1 MMKKKFTSVA
11 ALGLCLAL
19 GFSMGVS
26 ADSRKVVTLGA
37 DLSEQQKQ
45 IVMNYFGVTAD
56 QVDILTITNQD
67 ERDHLGSYVPLEQIG
82 THTYSCALV
91 SPTASGG
98 IQVKTANLDWVTC
111 NMIATTLSTSG
122 VVNCDV
128 IAASPIQVSGTGA
141 LTGIIMAYE
150 QASGETLSPQKKEL
164 ATEELVITG
173 QLANN
178 VGQKE
183 ATAIVNEAKT
193 EIISQNITD
202 ITVIQNIVNEAANDN
217 NTQLTQD
224 QVDMVTEL
232 LDKISQ
238 EDYNYDDMKDTLERV
253 DENVG
258 VTSQTDELSG
268 DESND
273 EESAAQQAAQ
283 DAQAEAETETE
294 ETEAS
299 ILDNTNDDAFGGD
312 VITGSTLEPETDAPL
327 PETESPILETEM
339 PAETY
344 TEGSDGIDA
353 QMPAE
358 TEMPVETDGYSDVPS
373 ETPEFETEA
382 PLETEAPVLET
393 EAPVETEAPAETE
406 VSTEPQYTTD
416 DLSDEKK
423 VTYTEINWYLD
434 RVLDLTTEA
443 SRVEAENG
451 EHKEEYKEISEMD
464 VTALEADEET
474 SKALKEEF
482 NKFLLKFLVEG
493 LSEEAKTLDELDTAE
508 YGAPEVKVLS
518 QEIKDLIVTDAAQK
532 LVSVDPTV
540 RQTVS
545 DEAEAFFKKIYGVD
559 GAGEE
564 DTYSE
569 EEPGETE
576 AYSEDSYEDEY
587 SDESYSE
594 EGSDEIYD
602 ESMIPE
608 ATDDGTME

>member
-202 ITVIQNIVNEAANDN
+202 VTVIQNIVNEAANDN

-224 QVDMVTEL
+224 QIDMVTEL

-283 DAQAEAETETE
+283 DAQAEAETEAE

-312 VITGSTLEPETDAPL
+312 IITGSTLEPETDAPL

-339 PAETY
+339 PAET
-344 TEGSDGIDA
+344 
-353 QMPAE
+353 
-358 TEMPVETDGYSDVPS
+358 EMPVETDGCSDVPS

-382 PLETEAPVLET
+382 PA
-393 EAPVETEAPAETE
+393 
-406 VSTEPQYTTD
+406 
-416 DLSDEKK
+416 
-423 VTYTEINWYLD
+423 
-434 RVLDLTTEA
+434 
-443 SRVEAENG
+443 
-451 EHKEEYKEISEMD
+451 
-464 VTALEADEET
+464 
-474 SKALKEEF
+474 
-482 NKFLLKFLVEG
+482 
-493 LSEEAKTLDELDTAE
+493 
-508 YGAPEVKVLS
+508 
-518 QEIKDLIVTDAAQK
+518 
-532 LVSVDPTV
+532 
-540 RQTVS
+540 
-545 DEAEAFFKKIYGVD
+545 
-559 GAGEE
+559 
-564 DTYSE
+564 
-569 EEPGETE
+569 
-576 AYSEDSYEDEY
+576 
-587 SDESYSE
+587 
-594 EGSDEIYD
+594 
-602 ESMIPE
+602 
-608 ATDDGTME
+608 

>member
-1 MMKKKFTSVA
+1 MKKKFTGAA

-19 GFSMGVS
+19 GISMGAS

-37 DLSEQQKQ
+37 DLTDQQKQ
-45 IVMNYFGVTAD
+45 IVMNYFGVTSD

-91 SPTASGG
+91 SPTSSGG

-128 IAASPIQVSGTGA
+128 IAASPIRVSGTGA

-150 QASGETLSPQKKEL
+150 QASGETLDPQKKEL

-173 QLANN
+173 QLADN

-202 ITVIQNIVNEAANDN
+202 ITVIQNIVNEAASDN
-217 NTQLTQD
+217 NAQLTQD
-224 QVDMVTEL
+224 QLDMVTEL

-258 VTSQTDELSG
+258 VTSQVDELNG
-268 DESND
+268 QESND

-283 DAQAEAETETE
+283 DAESEAAAETETE
-294 ETEAS
+294 VS
-299 ILDNTNDDAFGGD
+299 ILDNTNDDAFGD
-312 VITGSTLEPETDAPL
+312 NVITGSTQETETDAPAT
-327 PETESPILETEM
+327 ETEAPGQVLETEM

-344 TEGSDGIDA
+344 TDGSSDGIDA

-358 TEMPVETDGYSDVPS
+358 TEMLVETEGYSDTDS
-373 ETPEFETEA
+373 EIPEFDTEA
-382 PLETEAPVLET
+382 PAETEVPA
-393 EAPVETEAPAETE
+393 ETEAPAETE
-406 VSTEPQYTTD
+406 MSTEPEYTID
-416 DLSDEKK
+416 DLTEDKK
-423 VTYTEINWYLD
+423 VIYTEINWYLD
-434 RVLDLTTEA
+434 RVLDLTTEE

-451 EHKEEYKEISEMD
+451 QYKEEYAEISQMD

-474 SKALKEEF
+474 SKELKDKF
-482 NKFLLKFLVEG
+482 DKFLLKMLVKG
-493 LSEEAKTLDELDTAE
+493 LDEEDKTMDELDTAE
-508 YGAPEVKVLS
+508 YGAPEVKMLS
-518 QEIKDLIVTDAAQK
+518 QEIKDLIVTDADQK
-532 LVSVDPTV
+532 LTSIDGTL
-540 RQTVS
+540 RQTIS

-559 GAGEE
+559 AGEE
-564 DTYSE
+564 DGTYTE

-576 AYSEDSYEDEY
+576 AYSEDYYDQESY
-587 SDESYSE
+587 DESYD
-594 EGSDEIYD
+594 EG
-602 ESMIPE
+602 MIPE
-608 ATDDGTME
+608 ATNDGTME

>member
-202 ITVIQNIVNEAANDN
+202 VTVIQNIVNEAANDN

-358 TEMPVETDGYSDVPS
+358 TEMPVET
-373 ETPEFETEA
+373 
-382 PLETEAPVLET
+382 EAPVLET

-406 VSTEPQYTTD
+406 VSTEPQYTID

-482 NKFLLKFLVEG
+482 DKFLLKFLVEG
-493 LSEEAKTLDELDTAE
+493 LSEEEKMLDELDTAE

-559 GAGEE
+559 DAGDEG
-564 DTYSE
+564 TYSE

-602 ESMIPE
+602 ENMIPE

>member
-1 MMKKKFTSVA
+1 MKKKFTGAA

-19 GFSMGVS
+19 GLSMGVS

-37 DLSEQQKQ
+37 DLTDQQKQ
-45 IVMNYFGVTAD
+45 IVMNYFGVTSD

-327 PETESPILETEM
+327 PDTESSILETEM

-382 PLETEAPVLET
+382 PLETEAPVL
-393 EAPVETEAPAETE
+393 ETEAPAETE

-559 GAGEE
+559 GAGDEG
-564 DTYSE
+564 TYSE

-576 AYSEDSYEDEY
+576 VYSEDSYADEY
-587 SDESYSE
+587 SEES
-594 EGSDEIYD
+594 YD

>member
-327 PETESPILETEM
+327 PDTESSILETEM

-382 PLETEAPVLET
+382 PL
-393 EAPVETEAPAETE
+393 ETEAPAETE

-482 NKFLLKFLVEG
+482 DKFLLKFLVEG

-508 YGAPEVKVLS
+508 YGAPEVKILS

-559 GAGEE
+559 GAGDEG
-564 DTYSE
+564 TYSE

-587 SDESYSE
+587 SDES
-594 EGSDEIYD
+594 
-602 ESMIPE
+602 MIPE

>member
-11 ALGLCLAL
+11 AIGLCLAL

-202 ITVIQNIVNEAANDN
+202 VTVIQNIVNEAANDN

-358 TEMPVETDGYSDVPS
+358 TEMPVET
-373 ETPEFETEA
+373 
-382 PLETEAPVLET
+382 EAPVLET

-406 VSTEPQYTTD
+406 VSTEPQYMID

-464 VTALEADEET
+464 VTALAADEET

-482 NKFLLKFLVEG
+482 DKFLLKFLVEG
-493 LSEEAKTLDELDTAE
+493 LSEEEKMLDELDTAE

-518 QEIKDLIVTDAAQK
+518 QKIKDLIVTDAAQK

-559 GAGEE
+559 GAGDEGS
-564 DTYSE
+564 YSE

-594 EGSDEIYD
+594 EGSDETYD
-602 ESMIPE
+602 ENMIPE

>member
-11 ALGLCLAL
+11 AIGLCLAL

-67 ERDHLGSYVPLEQIG
+67 ERDHLGSYVPLEQNG

-202 ITVIQNIVNEAANDN
+202 VTVIQNIVNEAANDN

-358 TEMPVETDGYSDVPS
+358 TEMPVET
-373 ETPEFETEA
+373 
-382 PLETEAPVLET
+382 EAPVLET

-406 VSTEPQYTTD
+406 VSTEPQYTID

-482 NKFLLKFLVEG
+482 DQFLLKFLVEG
-493 LSEEAKTLDELDTAE
+493 LSEEEKMLDELDTAE

-559 GAGEE
+559 DAGDEG
-564 DTYSE
+564 TYSE

-594 EGSDEIYD
+594 EGSDETYD
-602 ESMIPE
+602 ENMIPE

>member
-11 ALGLCLAL
+11 AIGLCLAL

-178 VGQKE
+178 VGLKE

-202 ITVIQNIVNEAANDN
+202 VTVIQNIVNEAANDN

-312 VITGSTLEPETDAPL
+312 IITGSTLEPETDAPL
-327 PETESPILETEM
+327 PETEM

-358 TEMPVETDGYSDVPS
+358 TEMPVET
-373 ETPEFETEA
+373 
-382 PLETEAPVLET
+382 EAPVLET

-406 VSTEPQYTTD
+406 VSTEPQYTID

-451 EHKEEYKEISEMD
+451 EHKEEYKEISEMA
-464 VTALEADEET
+464 VTALAADEET

-482 NKFLLKFLVEG
+482 DQFLLKFLVEG
-493 LSEEAKTLDELDTAE
+493 LSEEEKMLDELDTAE

-559 GAGEE
+559 DAGDEG
-564 DTYSE
+564 TYSE

-602 ESMIPE
+602 ENMIPE

>member
-202 ITVIQNIVNEAANDN
+202 VTVIQNIVNEAANDN

-327 PETESPILETEM
+327 PETE
-339 PAETY
+339 
-344 TEGSDGIDA
+344 
-353 QMPAE
+353 
-358 TEMPVETDGYSDVPS
+358 
-373 ETPEFETEA
+373 
-382 PLETEAPVLET
+382 
-393 EAPVETEAPAETE
+393 
-406 VSTEPQYTTD
+406 
-416 DLSDEKK
+416 
-423 VTYTEINWYLD
+423 
-434 RVLDLTTEA
+434 
-443 SRVEAENG
+443 
-451 EHKEEYKEISEMD
+451 
-464 VTALEADEET
+464 
-474 SKALKEEF
+474 
-482 NKFLLKFLVEG
+482 
-493 LSEEAKTLDELDTAE
+493 
-508 YGAPEVKVLS
+508 
-518 QEIKDLIVTDAAQK
+518 
-532 LVSVDPTV
+532 
-540 RQTVS
+540 
-545 DEAEAFFKKIYGVD
+545 
-559 GAGEE
+559 
-564 DTYSE
+564 
-569 EEPGETE
+569 
-576 AYSEDSYEDEY
+576 
-587 SDESYSE
+587 
-594 EGSDEIYD
+594 
-602 ESMIPE
+602 
-608 ATDDGTME
+608 

>member
-1 MMKKKFTSVA
+1 MKKKFTSVA

-202 ITVIQNIVNEAANDN
+202 VTVIQNIVNEAANDN

-312 VITGSTLEPETDAPL
+312 IITGSTLEPETDAPL

-339 PAETY
+339 PAET
-344 TEGSDGIDA
+344 
-353 QMPAE
+353 
-358 TEMPVETDGYSDVPS
+358 EMPVETDGCSDVPS

-382 PLETEAPVLET
+382 PLETEAPALET
-393 EAPVETEAPAETE
+393 EAPVLETEAPAETE
-406 VSTEPQYTTD
+406 VSTEPQYTID

-464 VTALEADEET
+464 VTALAADEET
-474 SKALKEEF
+474 SKALKEKF
-482 NKFLLKFLVEG
+482 DQFLLKFLVEG
-493 LSEEAKTLDELDTAE
+493 LSEEEKMLDELDTAE

-559 GAGEE
+559 DAGDEG
-564 DTYSE
+564 TYSE

-602 ESMIPE
+602 ENMIPE

>member
-1 MMKKKFTSVA
+1 
-11 ALGLCLAL
+11 
-19 GFSMGVS
+19 
-26 ADSRKVVTLGA
+26 
-37 DLSEQQKQ
+37 
-45 IVMNYFGVTAD
+45 
-56 QVDILTITNQD
+56 
-67 ERDHLGSYVPLEQIG
+67 
-82 THTYSCALV
+82 
-91 SPTASGG
+91 
-98 IQVKTANLDWVTC
+98 
-111 NMIATTLSTSG
+111 
-122 VVNCDV
+122 
-128 IAASPIQVSGTGA
+128 
-141 LTGIIMAYE
+141 
-150 QASGETLSPQKKEL
+150 
-164 ATEELVITG
+164 
-173 QLANN
+173 
-178 VGQKE
+178 
-183 ATAIVNEAKT
+183 
-193 EIISQNITD
+193 
-202 ITVIQNIVNEAANDN
+202 
-217 NTQLTQD
+217 
-224 QVDMVTEL
+224 
-232 LDKISQ
+232 
-238 EDYNYDDMKDTLERV
+238 
-253 DENVG
+253 
-258 VTSQTDELSG
+258 
-268 DESND
+268 
-273 EESAAQQAAQ
+273 
-283 DAQAEAETETE
+283 
-294 ETEAS
+294 
-299 ILDNTNDDAFGGD
+299 
-312 VITGSTLEPETDAPL
+312 
-327 PETESPILETEM
+327 M

-373 ETPEFETEA
+373 ETSEFETEA
-382 PLETEAPVLET
+382 PLETEAPALET

-406 VSTEPQYTTD
+406 VSTEPQYTID

-482 NKFLLKFLVEG
+482 DQFLLKFLVEG
-493 LSEEAKTLDELDTAE
+493 LSEEEKMLDELDTAE

-559 GAGEE
+559 GAG
-564 DTYSE
+564 DDGTYSE

-602 ESMIPE
+602 ENMIPE

>member
-11 ALGLCLAL
+11 AIGLCLAL

-202 ITVIQNIVNEAANDN
+202 VTVIQNIVNEAANDN

-358 TEMPVETDGYSDVPS
+358 TEMPVET
-373 ETPEFETEA
+373 
-382 PLETEAPVLET
+382 EAPVLET

-406 VSTEPQYTTD
+406 VSTEPQYTID

-482 NKFLLKFLVEG
+482 DQFLLKFLVEG
-493 LSEEAKTLDELDTAE
+493 LSEEEKMLDELDTAE

-559 GAGEE
+559 DAGDEG
-564 DTYSE
+564 TYSE

-594 EGSDEIYD
+594 EGSDETYD
-602 ESMIPE
+602 ENMIPE

>member
-202 ITVIQNIVNEAANDN
+202 VTVIQNIVNEAANDN

-224 QVDMVTEL
+224 QIDMVTEL
-232 LDKISQ
+232 LNKISQ

-283 DAQAEAETETE
+283 DAQAEAETEAE

-312 VITGSTLEPETDAPL
+312 IITGSTLEPETDAPL

-339 PAETY
+339 PAET
-344 TEGSDGIDA
+344 
-353 QMPAE
+353 
-358 TEMPVETDGYSDVPS
+358 EMPVETDGCSDVPS

-382 PLETEAPVLET
+382 PLETEAPALET
-393 EAPVETEAPAETE
+393 EAPVLETEAPAETE
-406 VSTEPQYTTD
+406 VSTEPQYTID

-434 RVLDLTTEA
+434 RVLDLTTEE

-482 NKFLLKFLVEG
+482 DQFLLKFLVEG
-493 LSEEAKTLDELDTAE
+493 LSEEEKMLDELDTAE

-559 GAGEE
+559 DAGDEG
-564 DTYSE
+564 TYSE

-576 AYSEDSYEDEY
+576 AYSEDSHEDEY

-602 ESMIPE
+602 ENMIPE

>member
-1 MMKKKFTSVA
+1 MKKKFTSVA

-202 ITVIQNIVNEAANDN
+202 VTVIQNIVNEAANDN

-224 QVDMVTEL
+224 QIDMVTEL
-232 LDKISQ
+232 LNKISQ

-283 DAQAEAETETE
+283 DAQAEAETEAE

-312 VITGSTLEPETDAPL
+312 IITGSTLEPETDAPL

-339 PAETY
+339 PAET
-344 TEGSDGIDA
+344 
-353 QMPAE
+353 
-358 TEMPVETDGYSDVPS
+358 EMPVETDGCSDVPS

-382 PLETEAPVLET
+382 PLETEAPAL
-393 EAPVETEAPAETE
+393 ETEAPAETE
-406 VSTEPQYTTD
+406 VSTEPQYTID

-434 RVLDLTTEA
+434 RVLDLTTEE

-482 NKFLLKFLVEG
+482 DQFLLKFLVEG
-493 LSEEAKTLDELDTAE
+493 LSEEEKMLDELDTAE

-559 GAGEE
+559 DAGDEG
-564 DTYSE
+564 TYSE

-576 AYSEDSYEDEY
+576 AYSEDSHEDEY

-602 ESMIPE
+602 ENMIPE

>member
-1 MMKKKFTSVA
+1 MKKKFTSVA

-202 ITVIQNIVNEAANDN
+202 VTVIQNIVNEAANDN

-224 QVDMVTEL
+224 QIDMVTEL
-232 LDKISQ
+232 LNKISQ

-283 DAQAEAETETE
+283 DAQAEAETEAE

-312 VITGSTLEPETDAPL
+312 IITGSTLEPENDAPL

-339 PAETY
+339 PAET
-344 TEGSDGIDA
+344 
-353 QMPAE
+353 
-358 TEMPVETDGYSDVPS
+358 EMPVETDGCSDVPS

-382 PLETEAPVLET
+382 PLETEAPALET
-393 EAPVETEAPAETE
+393 EAPVLETEAPAETE
-406 VSTEPQYTTD
+406 VSTEPQYTID

-434 RVLDLTTEA
+434 RVLDLTTEE

-482 NKFLLKFLVEG
+482 DQFLLKFLVEG
-493 LSEEAKTLDELDTAE
+493 LSEEEKMLDELDTAE

-559 GAGEE
+559 DAGDEG
-564 DTYSE
+564 TYSE

-576 AYSEDSYEDEY
+576 AYSEDSHEDEY

-602 ESMIPE
+602 ENMIPE

>member
-1 MMKKKFTSVA
+1 MKKKFTSVA

-202 ITVIQNIVNEAANDN
+202 VTVIQNIVNEAANDN

-358 TEMPVETDGYSDVPS
+358 TEMPVET
-373 ETPEFETEA
+373 
-382 PLETEAPVLET
+382 EAPVLET

-406 VSTEPQYTTD
+406 VSTEPQYTID

-451 EHKEEYKEISEMD
+451 EHKEEYKEISEMA
-464 VTALEADEET
+464 VTALAADEET

-482 NKFLLKFLVEG
+482 DQFLLKFLVEG
-493 LSEEAKTLDELDTAE
+493 LSEEEKMLDELDTAE

-518 QEIKDLIVTDAAQK
+518 QKIKDLIVTDAAQK

-540 RQTVS
+540 RQTVG

-559 GAGEE
+559 GAGDEG
-564 DTYSE
+564 TYSE

-602 ESMIPE
+602 ENMIPE

>member
-202 ITVIQNIVNEAANDN
+202 VTVIQNIVNEAANDN

-358 TEMPVETDGYSDVPS
+358 TEMPVET
-373 ETPEFETEA
+373 
-382 PLETEAPVLET
+382 EAPVLET

-406 VSTEPQYTTD
+406 VSTEPQYTID

-434 RVLDLTTEA
+434 RVLDLTAEA

-464 VTALEADEET
+464 VTALAADEET

-482 NKFLLKFLVEG
+482 DQFLLKFLVEG
-493 LSEEAKTLDELDTAE
+493 LSEEEKMLDELDTAE

-518 QEIKDLIVTDAAQK
+518 QKIKDLIVTDAAQK

-559 GAGEE
+559 NAADEG
-564 DTYSE
+564 TYSE

-594 EGSDEIYD
+594 EGSDKTYD
-602 ESMIPE
+602 ENRIPE

>member
-11 ALGLCLAL
+11 AIGLCLAL

-202 ITVIQNIVNEAANDN
+202 VTVIQNIVNEAANDN

-358 TEMPVETDGYSDVPS
+358 TEMPVET
-373 ETPEFETEA
+373 
-382 PLETEAPVLET
+382 EAPVLET

-406 VSTEPQYTTD
+406 VSTEPQYTID

-482 NKFLLKFLVEG
+482 DQFLLKFLVEG
-493 LSEEAKTLDELDTAE
+493 LSEEEKMLDELDTAE
-508 YGAPEVKVLS
+508 YGAPEVKILS

-559 GAGEE
+559 GAGDEG
-564 DTYSE
+564 TYSE

-594 EGSDEIYD
+594 GGSDEIYD
-602 ESMIPE
+602 ENMIPE

>member
-327 PETESPILETEM
+327 PDTESSILETEM

-382 PLETEAPVLET
+382 PL
-393 EAPVETEAPAETE
+393 ETEAPAETE

-508 YGAPEVKVLS
+508 YGAPEVKILS

-559 GAGEE
+559 GAGDEG
-564 DTYSE
+564 TYSE

-587 SDESYSE
+587 SDES
-594 EGSDEIYD
+594 
-602 ESMIPE
+602 MIPE

>member
-1 MMKKKFTSVA
+1 MKKKFTSVA
-11 ALGLCLAL
+11 AIGLCLAL

-37 DLSEQQKQ
+37 DLNEQQKQ

-202 ITVIQNIVNEAANDN
+202 VTVIQNIVNEAANDN

-358 TEMPVETDGYSDVPS
+358 TEMPVET
-373 ETPEFETEA
+373 
-382 PLETEAPVLET
+382 EAPVLET

-406 VSTEPQYTTD
+406 VSTEPQYMID

-464 VTALEADEET
+464 VTALAADEET

-482 NKFLLKFLVEG
+482 DKFLLKFLVEG
-493 LSEEAKTLDELDTAE
+493 LSEEEKMLDELDTAE

-518 QEIKDLIVTDAAQK
+518 QKIKDLIVTDAAQK

-559 GAGEE
+559 NAADEG
-564 DTYSE
+564 TYSE

-594 EGSDEIYD
+594 EGSDETYN
-602 ESMIPE
+602 ENMIPE

>member
-202 ITVIQNIVNEAANDN
+202 VTVIQNIVNEAANDN

-224 QVDMVTEL
+224 QIDMVTEL
-232 LDKISQ
+232 LNKISQ

-283 DAQAEAETETE
+283 DAQAEAETEAE

-312 VITGSTLEPETDAPL
+312 IITGSTLEPETDAPL

-339 PAETY
+339 PAET
-344 TEGSDGIDA
+344 
-353 QMPAE
+353 
-358 TEMPVETDGYSDVPS
+358 EMPVETDGCSDVPS

-382 PLETEAPVLET
+382 PLETEAPALET
-393 EAPVETEAPAETE
+393 EAPVLETEAPAETE
-406 VSTEPQYTTD
+406 VSTEPQYTID

-434 RVLDLTTEA
+434 RVLDLTTEE

-482 NKFLLKFLVEG
+482 DQFLLKFLVEG
-493 LSEEAKTLDELDTAE
+493 LSEEEKMLDELDTAE

-545 DEAEAFFKKIYGVD
+545 DEAEAFFKKIYGID
-559 GAGEE
+559 DAGDEG
-564 DTYSE
+564 TYSE

-576 AYSEDSYEDEY
+576 AYSEDSHEDEY

-602 ESMIPE
+602 ENMIPE

>member
-1 MMKKKFTSVA
+1 MKKKFTGAA

-19 GFSMGVS
+19 GISMGAS

-37 DLSEQQKQ
+37 DLTDQQKQ
-45 IVMNYFGVTAD
+45 IVMNYFGVTSD

-91 SPTASGG
+91 SPTSSGG

-128 IAASPIQVSGTGA
+128 IAAAPIRVSGTGA

-150 QASGETLSPQKKEL
+150 QASGETLNPQKKEL

-173 QLANN
+173 QLADN

-202 ITVIQNIVNEAANDN
+202 ITVIQNIVNEAASDN
-217 NTQLTQD
+217 NAQLTQD
-224 QVDMVTEL
+224 QLDMVTEL

-258 VTSQTDELSG
+258 VTSQVDELNG
-268 DESND
+268 QESND

-283 DAQAEAETETE
+283 DAESEAAAET

-299 ILDNTNDDAFGGD
+299 ILDNTNDDAFGDD
-312 VITGSTLEPETDAPL
+312 VITGSTQETETDAPAT
-327 PETESPILETEM
+327 ETEAPEQVLETEM

-344 TEGSDGIDA
+344 TGGSSDGIDA

-358 TEMPVETDGYSDVPS
+358 TEMLVETDGYSDTDS
-373 ETPEFETEA
+373 EIPEFE
-382 PLETEAPVLET
+382 
-393 EAPVETEAPAETE
+393 
-406 VSTEPQYTTD
+406 STPQRPN
-416 DLSDEKK
+416 LLQRPKLPQRPK
-423 VTYTEINWYLD
+423 LLQ
-434 RVLDLTTEA
+434 RPRLPQRPKLLQKRRCPP
-443 SRVEAENG
+443 SRSTRST
-451 EHKEEYKEISEMD
+451 I
-464 VTALEADEET
+464 
-474 SKALKEEF
+474 
-482 NKFLLKFLVEG
+482 
-493 LSEEAKTLDELDTAE
+493 
-508 YGAPEVKVLS
+508 
-518 QEIKDLIVTDAAQK
+518 
-532 LVSVDPTV
+532 
-540 RQTVS
+540 
-545 DEAEAFFKKIYGVD
+545 
-559 GAGEE
+559 
-564 DTYSE
+564 
-569 EEPGETE
+569 
-576 AYSEDSYEDEY
+576 
-587 SDESYSE
+587 
-594 EGSDEIYD
+594 
-602 ESMIPE
+602 
-608 ATDDGTME
+608 

>member
-202 ITVIQNIVNEAANDN
+202 VTVIQNIVNEAANDN

-224 QVDMVTEL
+224 QVDMV
-232 LDKISQ
+232 KISQ

-312 VITGSTLEPETDAPL
+312 IITGSTLEPETDAPL

-339 PAETY
+339 PAET
-344 TEGSDGIDA
+344 
-353 QMPAE
+353 
-358 TEMPVETDGYSDVPS
+358 EMPVETDGCSDVPS

-382 PLETEAPVLET
+382 PLETEAPALET

-406 VSTEPQYTTD
+406 VSTEPQYTID

-482 NKFLLKFLVEG
+482 DQFLLKFLVEG
-493 LSEEAKTLDELDTAE
+493 LSEEEKMLDELDTAE

-559 GAGEE
+559 GAG
-564 DTYSE
+564 DDGTYSE

-602 ESMIPE
+602 ENMIPE

>member
-202 ITVIQNIVNEAANDN
+202 VTVIQNIVNEAANDN

-224 QVDMVTEL
+224 QVNMVTEL

-312 VITGSTLEPETDAPL
+312 IITGSTLEPETDAPL

-339 PAETY
+339 PAET
-344 TEGSDGIDA
+344 
-353 QMPAE
+353 
-358 TEMPVETDGYSDVPS
+358 EMPVETDGCSDVPS

-382 PLETEAPVLET
+382 PLETEAPAL
-393 EAPVETEAPAETE
+393 ETEAPAETE
-406 VSTEPQYTTD
+406 VSTEPQYTID

-434 RVLDLTTEA
+434 RVLDLTTEE

-482 NKFLLKFLVEG
+482 DQFLLKFLVEG
-493 LSEEAKTLDELDTAE
+493 LSEEEKMLDELDTAE

-559 GAGEE
+559 GAGDEG
-564 DTYSE
+564 TYSE

-602 ESMIPE
+602 ENMIPE

>member
-202 ITVIQNIVNEAANDN
+202 VTVIQNIVNEAANDN

-358 TEMPVETDGYSDVPS
+358 TEMPVET
-373 ETPEFETEA
+373 
-382 PLETEAPVLET
+382 EAPVLET

-406 VSTEPQYTTD
+406 VSTEPQYTID

-464 VTALEADEET
+464 VTALAADEET

-482 NKFLLKFLVEG
+482 DQFLLKFLVEG
-493 LSEEAKTLDELDTAE
+493 LSEEEKMLDELDTAE

-518 QEIKDLIVTDAAQK
+518 QKIKDLIVTDAAQK

-559 GAGEE
+559 NAADEG
-564 DTYSE
+564 TYSE

-594 EGSDEIYD
+594 EGSDKTYD
-602 ESMIPE
+602 ENMIPE

>member
-202 ITVIQNIVNEAANDN
+202 VTVIQNIVNEAANDN

-358 TEMPVETDGYSDVPS
+358 TEMPVET
-373 ETPEFETEA
+373 
-382 PLETEAPVLET
+382 EAPVLET

-406 VSTEPQYTTD
+406 VSTEPQYTID

-451 EHKEEYKEISEMD
+451 EHKEEYKEISEMA
-464 VTALEADEET
+464 VTALAADEET

-482 NKFLLKFLVEG
+482 DQFLLKFLVEG
-493 LSEEAKTLDELDTAE
+493 LSEEEKMLDELDTAE

-559 GAGEE
+559 DAGDEG
-564 DTYSE
+564 TYSE

-602 ESMIPE
+602 ENMIPE